1 MKETWVWSQIWE
13 DLTYCGSTKPMHRNF
28 WACALEPGSCNYWA
42 HVLQLLKP
50 ACPRACAPQQEKPP
64 QWEAWALQ
72 LKSNPHSWQL
82 EKTHVQQWRPSTAKN
97 KYIKLCFKKIKTEI
111 PVYLS
116 RASFLCKEKKVKK
129 NKVGDFAGGPVAK
142 TLCSLCK
149 RPRLD
154 LWSGN

>member
-1 MKETWVWSQIWE
+1 MWLFKGIPG
-13 DLTYCGSTKPMHRNF
+13 GSVVKNPPANAENRGLIPSLGATKPMCHNY
-28 WACALEPGSCNYWA
+28 WACALEPMVCN
-42 HVLQLLKP
+42 
-50 ACPRACAPQQEKPP
+50 EKPL
-64 QWEAWALQ
+64 QWEAQALQ
-72 LKSNPHSWQL
+72 LQSRPHSPQL
-82 EKTHVQQWRPSTAKN
+82 EKTHVQQWRPNTAKN

-129 NKVGDFAGGPVAK
+129 NQVGDFAGGPVAK